1 MWSGGAEEGNYYC
14 DNTLNYHNLTIDNQP
29 STHFTS
35 STNTKGLIDWKTCIS
50 IFIFPGSQH
59 SFTSSP
65 QHAAAARTAANN
77 KLKILSY

>member
-50 IFIFPGSQH
+50 VSTVLPPHPSMQQLLELQLRIS
-59 SFTSSP
+59 
-65 QHAAAARTAANN
+65 
-77 KLKILSY
+77 